1 MTYKELIESLQRYL
15 EEDPA
20 LADLN
25 VYTNYFHT
33 AVTVEDKPFTLAI
46 VDIDSDDIATYSAYP
61 ENKVSDFNTD
71 LEDEQPSVI
80 LGMFR

>member
-25 VYTNYFHT
+25 VYTDYFHT
-33 AVTVEDKPFTLAI
+33 AVAIEDKPFTLAI
-46 VDIDSDDIATYSAYP
+46 VDIDSDDIVTYSAYP

-71 LEDEQPSVI
+71 LKDEQPSVI
-80 LGMFR
+80 LGIFR